1 LPEHRDSAAVFG
13 DFSSKDVDTLSDD
26 NSCAKKK
33 MRGERKGAGAS
44 EGVSEEI
51 RIDRSMNAGANKA
64 HDEQGQNGK
73 GERKDGRKEVEPR
86 ERRSGHPQHQGH
98 HPGPERFIS
107 SAVKPSRKVQ
117 AAIRRKALAA
127 VDLYSK
133 TGSDAGL
140 AAFPFLN
147 TESLKAKLRG
157 PIVVPPPP
165 PSAWGD
171 ARSAS
176 KKRRRTGPSL
186 GRKLEEWRKGE
197 RPEKDLFQ

>member
-1 LPEHRDSAAVFG
+1 MPEHRDSAAVFG

-86 ERRSGHPQHQGH
+86 KRSIPSAPGSPSRSSRVHLVGCQAFPQGPGRHPSQGPRSRRSLLKN
-98 HPGPERFIS
+98 R
-107 SAVKPSRKVQ
+107 
-117 AAIRRKALAA
+117 IRRWTSRVPL
-127 VDLYSK
+127 
-133 TGSDAGL
+133 
-140 AAFPFLN
+140 
-147 TESLKAKLRG
+147 LKYRI
-157 PIVVPPPP
+157 PQ
-165 PSAWGD
+165 S
-171 ARSAS
+171 
-176 KKRRRTGPSL
+176 
-186 GRKLEEWRKGE
+186 
-197 RPEKDLFQ
+197 